1 VSCLAFTIPLRP
13 QAPVDRVPDF
23 SLPDT
28 SGRTVALRQFQGK
41 VILLDFWA
49 TWCGPCKKEMPG
61 YEDLYRRYRSRG
73 LVVVGIALDS
83 SPAQVR
89 RFAKKYG
96 ITYPLL
102 INGMNVDR
110 YNVLGIPATI
120 LADRTGIVRK
130 KVVGFEEGNVFE
142 DVLKEL
148 LVPPNKVVP

>member
-1 VSCLAFTIPLRP
+1 VE
-13 QAPVDRVPDF
+13 RVPDF

-61 YEDLYRRYRSRG
+61 YEDLYRRYKSRG
-73 LVVVGIALDS
+73 LVVIGIALDS

-89 RFAKKYG
+89 RFAKEYG

-110 YNVLGIPATI
+110 YGVLGIPATI
-120 LADRTGIVRK
+120 LADRQGIVRK
-130 KVVGFEEGNVFE
+130 KVVGYEEGKFFE
-142 DVLKEL
+142 DALEEL
-148 LVPPNKVVP
+148 LVAPNRVVP

>member
-1 VSCLAFTIPLRP
+1 
-13 QAPVDRVPDF
+13 
-23 SLPDT
+23 
-28 SGRTVALRQFQGK
+28 
-41 VILLDFWA
+41 
-49 TWCGPCKKEMPG
+49 MPG

-102 INGMNVDR
+102 INGMNVDS

>member
-1 VSCLAFTIPLRP
+1 MTFFVVCLALTVPLRP
-13 QAPVDRVPDF
+13 QGRAERVPEF

-28 SGRTVALRQFQGK
+28 SGHKVALRQFKDK

-61 YEDLYRRYRSRG
+61 YEELYRRYKSRG

-89 RFAKKYG
+89 AFAKKYG

-110 YNVLGIPATI
+110 YNVLGIPTTI
-120 LADRTGIVRK
+120 L
-130 KVVGFEEGNVFE
+130 
-142 DVLKEL
+142 
-148 LVPPNKVVP
+148 